1 MPNIPFG
8 SSRPDADLGITSDAL
23 ANDSDK
29 SFTVPAGEFWE
40 IQSIGVNYVS
50 QTTAGNR
57 RLALSISDGTNV
69 FFLTC
74 MGATQAVTLT
84 YDYCWAPQLANMAAV
99 VNLTLTAGLPVM
111 VLAPGYII
119 RVWDIAAIAPTL
131 DDMSVYISRKVYK

>member
-1 MPNIPFG
+1 MPNIPYG
-8 SSRPDADLGITSDAL
+8 QAPPGGDVGIVSDVL

-29 SFTVPAGEFWE
+29 SLTVPAGEFWE
-40 IQSIGVNYVS
+40 IQAIGVNYTS

-74 MGATQAVTLT
+74 MGATQAVTLV
-84 YDYCWAPQLANMAAV
+84 YDYTWAPQLANMATV

-111 VLAPGYII
+111 VLPPGYII

-131 DDMSVYISRKVYK
+131 DDMLVYISRKVYK